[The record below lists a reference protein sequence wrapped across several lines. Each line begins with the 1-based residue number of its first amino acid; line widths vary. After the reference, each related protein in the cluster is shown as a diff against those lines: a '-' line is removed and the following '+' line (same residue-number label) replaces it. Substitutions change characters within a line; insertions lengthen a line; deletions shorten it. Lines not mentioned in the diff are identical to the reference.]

1 VQGFQGKSFIKTL
14 LLPHLQKREA
24 KKEEVVDTTELL
36 SLTSPTKKNKGAAPP
51 SGEATPVKYMPIM

>member
-36 SLTSPTKKNKGAAPP
+36 SLTSPTKK
-51 SGEATPVKYMPIM
+51 